1 MGPQDDTGWFAR
13 NLQHLSDMVIVIS
26 PDTTVVW
33 GNEAVE
39 RILGWST
46 EDFVG
51 RSFAEFL
58 HPDDLE
64 RAIEVASLVDQD
76 VFVEDAVRPA
86 LYRVRT
92 ADDDW
97 MTIELNSAVHPADDG
112 LLVVMGRF
120 TGDLVHSTRL
130 LTAVTRGAPVHEQVA
145 ITLDLGRWRYPR
157 HGYVVVYRVA
167 DGYAAIASD
176 GVPIE
181 LTGPESSLGALPWR
195 HAVAAGEPFE
205 VVDHADGVDRRDVI
219 PDEVLAAATDAG
231 FVGVLALPVA
241 DDGYGE
247 DAAIVVWSRRAGSA
261 LVGHR
266 YAIESMVQALD
277 LVLQQRA
284 QRLKLEQAAYTD
296 LLTGVPS
303 RRRFLDL
310 IDEADDRPGGDVGH
324 AVLYIDID
332 HFKQVNDTHSDTP
345 SATGCWPRPRAAWPP
360 PFPPT
365 RPSGAWAATSSGCC
379 VPRAPTSPPPPP
391 WPRISPRR
399 STNRSRTRRA
409 GSSSAPRS
417 GSTSGCP
424 ASARS
429 RCSTWPTGPCW
440 PPRATAA
447 TAAPP
452 ATPPDPPPRRPSSR
466 PPGRRHRGGRRGATV
481 TDENRFQSRWGS
493 DMRVVVDFDLCESNA
508 VCMGIAPEVFEVR
521 DDDYLYVLQE
531 EPAEE
536 LHERVREAASR
547 CPKQAI
553 TLEG

>member
-26 PDTTVVW
+26 PDTTVIW
-33 GNEAVE
+33 GNDAVE
-39 RILGWST
+39 RILGWAT
-46 EDFVG
+46 DDFVG
-51 RSFAEFL
+51 RSFADFL
-58 HPDDLE
+58 HPDDID

-145 ITLDLGRWRYPR
+145 ITLDLGKWRYPR

-181 LTGPESSLGALPWR
+181 LIGPESSLGELPWR

-205 VVDHADGVDRRDVI
+205 VVDLADGVDRRDVI
-219 PDEVLAAATDAG
+219 PEEVLTAATDAG

-324 AVLYIDID
+324 AVLYIDLD
-332 HFKQVNDTHSDTP
+332 HFKQVNDAFGHAIGD
-345 SATGCWPRPRAAWPP
+345 RVLAA
-360 PFPPT
+360 
-365 RPSGAWAATSSGCC
+365 AAGRLAAALPADAAIGRLGGDEFGVLC
-379 VPRAPTSPPPPP
+379 AP
-391 WPRISPRR
+391 
-399 STNRSRTRRA
+399 
-409 GSSSAPRS
+409 G
-417 GSTSGCP
+417 
-424 ASARS
+424 
-429 RCSTWPTGPCW
+429 
-440 PPRATAA
+440 
-447 TAAPP
+447 
-452 ATPPDPPPRRPSSR
+452 
-466 PPGRRHRGGRRGATV
+466 
-481 TDENRFQSRWGS
+481 TDESAAAALAAALTEALDQPIPHEEG
-493 DMRVVVDFDLCESNA
+493 RVVVGASIGIHVGPPGQRALEVLDLA
-508 VCMGIAPEVFEVR
+508 DRA
-521 DDDYLYVLQE
+521 LL
-531 EPAEE
+531 
-536 LHERVREAASR
+536 AAKGDRGDRSSTGD
-547 CPKQAI
+547 AS
-553 TLEG
+553 